1 MNRSEAKFKNTA
13 AKMNK
18 ALITLLETKDF
29 TNITIM
35 DICKL
40 ADVNRSTFY
49 AHYDNTY
56 DLLKEAKE
64 NLIKNFSSECN
75 FESPVDLSNMKNLT
89 IEDLNFIS
97 PEYLIPY
104 LQYIEKHKRLFKIYA
119 NNSFLFQSDET
130 EDQMI
135 ENIFVPILAKHGVQD
150 KKLVSYMQKFFLQGI
165 NAIINEWIKNDCE
178 DDVLFIC
185 EIIIFCIRPI

>member
-1 MNRSEAKFKNTA
+1 MNRSEAKFKNTS

-29 TNITIM
+29 TDITIM

-49 AHYDNTY
+49 AHYNNTY

-64 NLIKNFSSECN
+64 NLIKNFSNECN
-75 FESPVDLSNMKNLT
+75 FDSPVDLSNMKNLT
-89 IEDLNFIS
+89 TEDLNFIS
-97 PEYLIPY
+97 PKYLIPY
-104 LQYIEKHKRLFKIYA
+104 LQYVEKHKRLFKIYA

-135 ENIFVPILAKHGVQD
+135 ESIFVPILAKHGVQD
-150 KKLVSYMQKFFLQGI
+150 KKLVCYMQKFFLKGI

-178 DDVLFIC
+178 DDILFVC
-185 EIIIFCIRPI
+185 EIIIFCIRPT

>member
-13 AKMNK
+13 EKMNK
-18 ALITLLETKDF
+18 ALMTLLETKDF
-29 TNITIM
+29 PDITIM

-40 ADVNRSTFY
+40 ANVNRSTFY

-64 NLIKNFSSECN
+64 NLIKNFSNECN
-75 FESPVDLSNMKNLT
+75 FDSPVDLSNMKNLT
-89 IEDLNFIS
+89 TEDLNFVS
-97 PEYLIPY
+97 PKYLIPY
-104 LQYIEKHKRLFKIYA
+104 LQYVEKHKRLFKIYA
-119 NNSFLFQSDET
+119 NNSFLFQRDET

-135 ENIFVPILAKHGVQD
+135 EDIFVPILAKHGVQD
-150 KKLVSYMQKFFLQGI
+150 KKLVSYMQKFFLRGI

-178 DDVLFIC
+178 DDILFVC
-185 EIIIFCIRPI
+185 EIIIFCIRPT

>member
-1 MNRSEAKFKNTA
+1 MNRSEAKFKNTS

-18 ALITLLETKDF
+18 ALMTLLETKDF
-29 TNITIM
+29 TDITIM

-56 DLLKEAKE
+56 ELLKEAKE
-64 NLIKNFSSECN
+64 NLIKNFSNECN
-75 FESPVDLSNMKNLT
+75 FDNPVDFSNMKNLT
-89 IEDLNFIS
+89 TEDLNFVS
-97 PEYLIPY
+97 PKYLIPY
-104 LQYIEKHKRLFKIYA
+104 LQYVEKHKRLFKIYA

-135 ENIFVPILAKHGVQD
+135 EDIFVPILAKHGVED
-150 KKLVSYMQKFFLQGI
+150 KKLVCYMQKYFLKGI

-178 DDVLFIC
+178 DDILFIC
-185 EIIIFCIRPI
+185 EIIIFCIRPA

>member
-1 MNRSEAKFKNTA
+1 MNRSEAKFKNTS

-29 TNITIM
+29 TDITIM

-49 AHYDNTY
+49 AHYNNTY

-64 NLIKNFSSECN
+64 NLIKSFSNECN
-75 FESPVDLSNMKNLT
+75 FDSPVDLSNMKNLT
-89 IEDLNFIS
+89 TEDLNFIS
-97 PEYLIPY
+97 PKYLIPY
-104 LQYIEKHKRLFKIYA
+104 LQYVEKHKRLFKIYA

-135 ENIFVPILAKHGVQD
+135 ESIFVPILAKHGVQD
-150 KKLVSYMQKFFLQGI
+150 KKLVCYMQKFFLKGI

-178 DDVLFIC
+178 DDILFVC
-185 EIIIFCIRPI
+185 EIIIFCIRPT